1 VRYTWNPAKN
11 VTNFAKHGVWFEA
24 VFQFDWIT
32 AMTETDRRRD
42 YGEPRFRSLGMIDGQ
57 VFVLIHT
64 PRGELIR
71 VISLR
76 RANRKEIV
84 RYDAAT
90 H

>member
-1 VRYTWNPAKN
+1 
-11 VTNFAKHGVWFEA
+11 
-24 VFQFDWIT
+24 
-32 AMTETDRRRD
+32 
-42 YGEPRFRSLGMIDGQ
+42 MIDGQ

-64 PRGELIR
+64 PRRELIR

-90 H
+90 R